1 MGYHAKIL
9 IECPATAGSVH
20 IAGLLPC
27 ISPLWTLPRNAQH
40 GGQAGA
46 ESGNMKKKHFW
57 VCFALL
63 LFWILFIFAR
73 SAQPNAVSTQ
83 ESESVRQPLSEIVH
97 SPLSSVFVRK
107 LAHFTEFSVLGVLAV
122 LLFTILRQRIPR
134 TFLYAGMLGLSVAFC
149 DETIQLFVPGRA
161 GLLTDVW
168 IDTAGVIVGA
178 SLALGVRL
186 LLRYCRARKRY
197 DARR

>member
-73 SAQPNAVSTQ
+73 SA
-83 ESESVRQPLSEIVH
+83 RQPLSEIVH